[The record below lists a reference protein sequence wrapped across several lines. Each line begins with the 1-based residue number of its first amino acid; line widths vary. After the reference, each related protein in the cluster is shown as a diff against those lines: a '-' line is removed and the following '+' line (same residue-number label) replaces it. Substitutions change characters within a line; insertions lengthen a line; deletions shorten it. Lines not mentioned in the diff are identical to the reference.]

1 MAPRRRRT
9 KSAPRRRF
17 RGLNVVNTAVDLYSA
32 NAVTTAFL
40 GQGIGGAFIAPF
52 MPGYKRY
59 GTGSGGMDNALDIK
73 EIFDSIMG
81 QGLFTPGTTWGK
93 GYVAPGGGA
102 PNVADMGLAGAVTE
116 HLKVGA
122 VPAMIRVFG
131 AGVAKKIIRKSGVT
145 RSMNKITKQI
155 GLSDLIRW

>member
-9 KSAPRRRF
+9 KSAPRKRF
-17 RGLNVVNTAVDLYSA
+17 RGLNVLNTAVDLYQA

-52 MPGYKRY
+52 MPGYERY
-59 GTGSGGMDNALDIK
+59 GVGSAGMDAALDIK

-81 QGLFTPGTTWGK
+81 QGLYAPGTSAGK
-93 GYVAPGGGA
+93 GYVVPGGGA
-102 PNVADMGLAGAVTE
+102 PSVRDMGLGGAVME

-131 AGVAKKIIRKSGVT
+131 AGAAKKIIRKSGVT
-145 RSMNKITKQI
+145 RSLNKITKQI